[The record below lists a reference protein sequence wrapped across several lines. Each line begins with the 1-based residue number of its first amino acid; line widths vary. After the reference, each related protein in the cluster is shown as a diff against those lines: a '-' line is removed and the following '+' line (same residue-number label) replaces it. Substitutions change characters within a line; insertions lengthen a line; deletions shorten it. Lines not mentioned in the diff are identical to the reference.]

1 MITRPPIVRFSG
13 TLPVDLSE
21 KLKEISILKG
31 RSMNVIIN
39 IAIKEYVDKFFTK
52 EFDEIIKG

>member
-1 MITRPPIVRFSG
+1 MITRSPIVRFSG

-39 IAIKEYVDKFFTK
+39 IAIKEYVDKFFNK